1 MWLAELSLN
10 VERTDVSDPDSHFPD
25 LVTGQHST
33 WSIFILGLDPL
44 YPPLIAGNTY
54 NFSKTPITS
63 NKTIIINKAATK
75 MGISSIWPFHS
86 CMDSI
91 EDLSLYIEDIEYT
104 IKIEVNVEGA
114 AANKH
119 HRVLF

>member
-1 MWLAELSLN
+1 
-10 VERTDVSDPDSHFPD
+10 
-25 LVTGQHST
+25 
-33 WSIFILGLDPL
+33 
-44 YPPLIAGNTY
+44 
-54 NFSKTPITS
+54 
-63 NKTIIINKAATK
+63 
-75 MGISSIWPFHS
+75 
-86 CMDSI
+86 MDSI